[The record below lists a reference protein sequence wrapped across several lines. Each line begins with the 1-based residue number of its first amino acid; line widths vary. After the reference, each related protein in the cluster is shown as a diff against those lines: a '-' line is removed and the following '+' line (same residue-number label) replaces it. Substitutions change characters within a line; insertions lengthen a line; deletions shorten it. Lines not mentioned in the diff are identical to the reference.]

1 VFKIEEWKYARE
13 TMAPAYA
20 ASVLVVTTETLPGF
34 EIRAV
39 LGEVL
44 GVTAC
49 TRNPYVAGFRTL
61 DGGQG
66 VGMAQLL
73 VQSRASAVA
82 QMVTAA
88 RRRGATAVVGMRFD
102 NRDITPNWVE
112 LCAYGT
118 AVVAMPIT
126 AEARRQHAL
135 AEDVATMPQ
144 PQPQPQP

>member
-1 VFKIEEWKYARE
+1 
-13 TMAPAYA
+13 
-20 ASVLVVTTETLPGF
+20 VLVVTTESLPGY

-49 TRNPYVAGFRTL
+49 TRNPYVAGFSRL

-66 VGMAQLL
+66 AEMAQVL
-73 VQSRASAVA
+73 VQNRASAVA
-82 QMVTAA
+82 QMVNAA

-102 NRDITPNWVE
+102 NRDITPSWVE

-118 AVVAMPIT
+118 AVVALPIT
-126 AEARRQHAL
+126 EEARRQATS
-135 AEDVATMPQ
+135 EDVRAMPEHPTQ
-144 PQPQPQP
+144 